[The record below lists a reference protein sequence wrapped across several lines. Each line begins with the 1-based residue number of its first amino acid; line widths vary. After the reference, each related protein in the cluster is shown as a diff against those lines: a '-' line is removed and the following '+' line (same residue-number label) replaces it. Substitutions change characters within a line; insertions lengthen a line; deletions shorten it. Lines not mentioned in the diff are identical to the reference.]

1 MKQEMS
7 LKHQLRWDLKY
18 VRWALLALVAL
29 APLQVG
35 LEWSEFESGN
45 SWPELGL
52 LLFEWIWILMMIVS
66 VVALV
71 LVIQKDTPTGAKEF
85 WVSRPVS
92 RRGMYASKLVVLGL
106 FMIFLGGVSLC
117 APLLSGGG
125 DYWREFLA
133 GFLVRSAWV
142 LVLACGL
149 AAVSPGLKEV
159 LLNALLLGGVV
170 LLVSFVKVNFLEEG
184 MIYHRPHEE
193 KGNALVVAWGVFLV
207 GGVGLVGWY
216 YLRRTAKGGWIGLL
230 ALLVVS
236 GGIYQLG
243 SFDLFSQE
251 MMQAEKE
258 EEGWDQTRLQL
269 NLSEEDR
276 KRYYRGSLGSGSR
289 NGIRTDQVMCSGVL
303 ESLPKGF
310 SIRSIDMVGGFEVGG
325 QADLLSPGAG
335 SVVPTYLRRE
345 PLKGLENLRDNGE
358 LGLYG
363 SYESPQDLVLPAL
376 NLGTFPVTELEK
388 WQGKAVT
395 YHGLAKVEAVKTM
408 CLTRFKFG
416 KNEVLDSKGVKM
428 KITFE
433 EGEQGKPLFK
443 IEGKSWYPKP
453 FFRGLDFQGFRLF
466 LVNEERKAFFECLS
480 SRAGSAGVGRTIIWE
495 REFELR
501 RYSNLSIQEKLPNPE
516 EWLAESSLYVFA
528 PIPQGTFTVPVKLVD
543 FNTDRIPFERP

>member
-18 VRWALLALVAL
+18 VRWALLVLAAL

-35 LEWSEFESGN
+35 LELREFESGN
-45 SWPELGL
+45 SGVDLGL
-52 LLFEWIWILMMIVS
+52 LLSQWVWILMMIVS

-85 WVSRPVS
+85 WVSRPMS

-170 LLVSFVKVNFLEEG
+170 LLVSFGKVNFLEEG
-184 MIYHRPHEE
+184 GIYDRPLEE

-216 YLRRTAKGGWIGLL
+216 YLGRTAKGGLIGLL
-230 ALLVVS
+230 VLLAVS

-269 NLSEEDR
+269 NLSEKDR
-276 KRYYRGSLGSGSR
+276 KRYYRGSLGSGSS

-310 SIRSIDMVGGFEVGG
+310 SIRRIDMVGGFEVGG
-325 QADLLSPGAG
+325 QADWFSPGAG
-335 SVVPTYLRRE
+335 SVVPTYLGRGS
-345 PLKGLENLRDNGE
+345 LKGLENLTDNGE
-358 LGLYG
+358 FGLYG
-363 SYESPQDLVLPAL
+363 SYESPRDLVLPAL

-395 YHGLAKVEAVKTM
+395 YRGLAKVEAVKTM
-408 CLTRFKFG
+408 CLARFKFG

-443 IEGKSWYPKP
+443 IEGKSWCPKP
-453 FFRGLDFQGFRLF
+453 FFRGLDFQGFRFF
-466 LVNEERKAFFECLS
+466 LVNEKKKTFLECRS

-495 REFELR
+495 REFDLR
-501 RYSNLSIQEKLPNPE
+501 RSSNLSILKKLPNRK

-528 PIPQGTFTVPVKLVD
+528 PIPQGTFTVPVELID
-543 FNTDRIPFERP
+543 FNTDRIPFENP

>member
-18 VRWALLALVAL
+18 VRWALLVLAAL

-35 LEWSEFESGN
+35 LELREFESGN
-45 SWPELGL
+45 SGVDLGL
-52 LLFEWIWILMMIVS
+52 LLSQWVWILMMIVS

-85 WVSRPVS
+85 WVSRPMS

-170 LLVSFVKVNFLEEG
+170 LLVSFVKVSFLEEG
-184 MIYHRPHEE
+184 MIYYRPHEE

-216 YLRRTAKGGWIGLL
+216 YLGRTAKGGLIGLL
-230 ALLVVS
+230 ALLAVS

-251 MMQAEKE
+251 MTKAEKE
-258 EEGWDQTRLQL
+258 EKGWGQVRLQL

-276 KRYYRGSLGSGSR
+276 KRYYRGSLGSGSS

-310 SIRSIDMVGGFEVGG
+310 SIRGIDMVGGFEVGG
-325 QADLLSPGAG
+325 QANWLSPGAG
-335 SVVPTYLRRE
+335 SVVPTYLGRE
-345 PLKGLENLRDNGE
+345 PLLGLANLTDNGE

-363 SYESPQDLVLPAL
+363 SYESPQDLALSAL

-395 YHGLAKVEAVKTM
+395 YRGLAKVEAVKTM
-408 CLTRFKFG
+408 CLARFKFG
-416 KNEVLDSKGVKM
+416 KNEVQDSKGVKM

-433 EGEQGKPLFK
+433 EGEQGKNLFK

-453 FFRGLDFQGFRLF
+453 FFRGLDFQGGRFF
-466 LVNEERKAFFECLS
+466 LVNEKKKTFLECRS
-480 SRAGSAGVGRTIIWE
+480 SRAGSAGVGRTVIWE
-495 REFELR
+495 KKFDLR
-501 RYSNLSIQEKLPNPE
+501 RSSNLSILKKLPNRK

-528 PIPQGTFTVPVKLVD
+528 PIPQGTFTVPVELID
-543 FNTDRIPFERP
+543 FDTDRIPFENP